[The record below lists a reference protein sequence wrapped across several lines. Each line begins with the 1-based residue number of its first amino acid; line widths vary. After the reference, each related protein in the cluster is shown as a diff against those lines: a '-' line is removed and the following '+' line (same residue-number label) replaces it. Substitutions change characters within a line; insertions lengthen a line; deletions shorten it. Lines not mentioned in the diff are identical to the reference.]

1 MSFKLNLSI
10 FKSTKPDSKVDF
22 TGMMNIKV
30 EELDALCRFVM
41 SQTPD
46 QYGSVQVPISGWK
59 KTSQKGL
66 AYVSAVAQP
75 PRTGWILVMLPRSWP
90 RPLMGWWLMLRATI
104 CSRRSSART
113 RGGRSH

>member
-10 FKSTKPDSKVDF
+10 FKSTKPDSKIDF
-22 TGMMNIKV
+22 SGMMNIKV

-59 KTSQKGL
+59 KQAKSGL
-66 AYVSAVAQP
+66 NYISAVGQP
-75 PRTGWILVMLPRSWP
+75 PRDWVDSGDGAQKLAAAFDGQVVEVDGDMF
-90 RPLMGWWLMLRATI
+90 
-104 CSRRSSART
+104 
-113 RGGRSH
+113 

>member
-1 MSFKLNLSI
+1 MTFKLNLSI
-10 FKSTKPDSKVDF
+10 FKSTKPESKVDF
-22 TGMMNIKV
+22 SGMMNVKV
-30 EELDALCRFVM
+30 EELDAFCAFVL

-75 PRTGWILVMLPRSWP
+75 PRDWGPP
-90 RPLMGWWLMLRATI
+90 ATQVTAAAQSLAAATDGVVVDI
-104 CSRRSSART
+104 EPDLF
-113 RGGRSH
+113 

>member
-10 FKSTKPDSKVDF
+10 FKSTKPESKVDF

-30 EELDALCRFVM
+30 AELDALCRFVY

-46 QYGSVQVPISGWK
+46 QYGSIQVPISGWK

-75 PRTGWILVMLPRSWP
+75 PRDWVDPGDAAQQLA
-90 RPLMGWWLMLRATI
+90 RATDGVVVDV
-104 CSRRSSART
+104 SDDMF
-113 RGGRSH
+113 

>member
-10 FKSTKPDSKVDF
+10 FKSTKPDSKIDF
-22 TGMMNIKV
+22 SGMLNIKV

-41 SQTPD
+41 SQSPD

-75 PRTGWILVMLPRSWP
+75 PMDWVDPGSAVQKL
-90 RPLMGWWLMLRATI
+90 AT
-104 CSRRSSART
+104 AFDGKVVDAT
-113 RGGRSH
+113 DADLF

>member
-10 FKSTKPDSKVDF
+10 FKSTKPESKVDF
-22 TGMMNIKV
+22 SGMMNIKV
-30 EELDALCRFVM
+30 EELDAFCRFVM

-75 PRTGWILVMLPRSWP
+75 PREWVDSGDAAQKLAA
-90 RPLMGWWLMLRATI
+90 ATNGVVVDV
-104 CSRRSSART
+104 SDDMF
-113 RGGRSH
+113 

>member
-1 MSFKLNLSI
+1 MSFKLSLNI
-10 FKSTKPDSKVDF
+10 FKSTKPNSKLDF
-22 TGMMNIKV
+22 SGMLSIKPA
-30 EELDALCRFVM
+30 ELDALCRFVM

-75 PRTGWILVMLPRSWP
+75 PRDWVDPGDAAQKLAA
-90 RPLMGWWLMLRATI
+90 ATDGVVVDV
-104 CSRRSSART
+104 SDDMF
-113 RGGRSH
+113 

>member
-1 MSFKLNLSI
+1 MTFKINMSI
-10 FKSTKPDSKVDF
+10 FKNTKPESKIDF
-22 TGMMNIKV
+22 SGMLNVKA
-30 EELDALCRFVM
+30 EELDAFCAFVL

-75 PRTGWILVMLPRSWP
+75 PRDWVPPATAQSAAASLAAATDGVVSEITGTDLF
-90 RPLMGWWLMLRATI
+90 
-104 CSRRSSART
+104 
-113 RGGRSH
+113 

>member
-1 MSFKLNLSI
+1 MTFKLNLSI

-22 TGMMNIKV
+22 TGMMNVKV
-30 EELDALCRFVM
+30 DELDAFCAFVL

-75 PRTGWILVMLPRSWP
+75 PRDWVPP
-90 RPLMGWWLMLRATI
+90 V
-104 CSRRSSART
+104 SAQSAAQSLAQAVD
-113 RGGRSH
+113 GEVLDVDLF

>member
-22 TGMMNIKV
+22 TGMMNIEV

-46 QYGSVQVPISGWK
+46 QYGSVQVPVTGWK
-59 KTSQKGL
+59 KTSSKGL

-75 PRTGWILVMLPRSWP
+75 PRDWVDPGDAAQKLAKAMDGVVTELDD
-90 RPLMGWWLMLRATI
+90 ADFF
-104 CSRRSSART
+104 
-113 RGGRSH
+113 

>member
-10 FKSTKPDSKVDF
+10 FKSTKPDSKIDF
-22 TGMMNIKV
+22 SGMMNVKV
-30 EELDALCRFVM
+30 EELDAFCAFVL

-75 PRTGWILVMLPRSWP
+75 PRDWVPPAPAAAQVTAAAQSLAA
-90 RPLMGWWLMLRATI
+90 ATDGVVVDI
-104 CSRRSSART
+104 EPDLF
-113 RGGRSH
+113 